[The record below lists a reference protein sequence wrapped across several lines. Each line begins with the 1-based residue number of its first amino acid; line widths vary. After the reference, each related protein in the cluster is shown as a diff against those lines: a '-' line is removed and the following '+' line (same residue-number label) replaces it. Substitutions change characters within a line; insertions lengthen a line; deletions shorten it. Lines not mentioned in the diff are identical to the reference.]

1 MCVKKM
7 VREAIEI
14 LREGWSE
21 VKIEQSEGGSRR
33 GAGHTSRREV
43 VGEVVSD
50 KMQKTVVVIVKRLT
64 RHSKYGK
71 VIRRVT
77 RLKAHDE
84 KNECRIGDR
93 VRLVQTKPL
102 SKDKHF
108 RVAQVVGKAR
118 AI

>member
-1 MCVKKM
+1 M
-7 VREAIEI
+7 
-14 LREGWSE
+14 G
-21 VKIEQSEGGSRR
+21 QSEGGGRR
-33 GAGHTSRREV
+33 VADQTSRREF

-64 RHSKYGK
+64 RHAKYGK

-84 KNECRIGDR
+84 KNECRVGDR
-93 VRLVQTKPL
+93 VRLVETKPL

-108 RVAQVVGKAR
+108 RVAQVVEKAR
-118 AI
+118 AV